1 MKTLTTEK
9 PNKDIKAYKAGSV
22 RIPNALTIKTIN
34 DAHNGKGIN
43 KPIKNI
49 RSFISSL

>member
-9 PNKDIKAYKAGSV
+9 PNKDIKAYKAGYV
-22 RIPNALTIKTIN
+22 RTTNALTIKTIN
-34 DAHNGKGIN
+34 DGHNGKGIS

-49 RSFISSL
+49 RSFIGSL